1 MTTRCPSAR
10 RYDAVENGLSGL
22 AGRRTALGPLENL
35 TSRRRRSHA
44 ACRCRL
50 SADGMADGYLR
61 NPAARDA
68 KAPSV
73 YGTQRIGWG
82 WCKSLALSHSL
93 KKTPFSLRT
102 HHLPPCPIFSGIRHP
117 PAHLYR
123 LPRSS
128 RVIYS
133 RVIHLCRLP
142 STVIHTEPIVC
153 HTPAVRRTPPP
164 CRNRL
169 SRLPSRLPSCRRLPL
184 PSAFIHL
191 YRRRPRLCPS
201 CVRAQPPH
209 IFHAPARASTFC
221 SGARRPQRRPERLRV
236 TGAAAPE
243 LGIRC
248 CLQRPASEW
257 PKPEPGSFPDPA
269 VSIPFARCR
278 AVPFSYQS
286 YHSPKKR

>member
-1 MTTRCPSAR
+1 MTTVGSTCGALLALGEYESFIPVLLRQPSTGPHSQHRCSVTRGAGGGEPVLGGVAAAPRCGQPHPPRVSQPAAPTEAAARCAQRFQRGGRRSDRGNRAGMTTRCPSAR

-22 AGRRTALGPLENL
+22 AGRRTALGPLENS

-142 STVIHTEPIVC
+142 SAVIHTDPPMYRLPYFC
-153 HTPAVRRTPPP
+153 RSPYTPPL

-169 SRLPSRLPSCRRLPL
+169 
-184 PSAFIHL
+184 
-191 YRRRPRLCPS
+191 
-201 CVRAQPPH
+201 PP
-209 IFHAPARASTFC
+209 A
-221 SGARRPQRRPERLRV
+221 
-236 TGAAAPE
+236 
-243 LGIRC
+243 
-248 CLQRPASEW
+248 
-257 PKPEPGSFPDPA
+257 
-269 VSIPFARCR
+269 
-278 AVPFSYQS
+278 
-286 YHSPKKR
+286 

>member
-1 MTTRCPSAR
+1 MVFSTVIVCWRSYAPLCWCNRLFPAHRLVCRAVVAYPCQGSAFIR
-10 RYDAVENGLSGL
+10 LYCL
-22 AGRRTALGPLENL
+22 
-35 TSRRRRSHA
+35 RSH
-44 ACRCRL
+44 
-50 SADGMADGYLR
+50 
-61 NPAARDA
+61 
-68 KAPSV
+68 
-73 YGTQRIGWG
+73 
-82 WCKSLALSHSL
+82 
-93 KKTPFSLRT
+93 RT
-102 HHLPPCPIFSGIRHP
+102 HYPSPSSPCDPRP
-117 PAHLYR
+117 PASTVCPYLE
-123 LPRSS
+123 PRDLA
-128 RVIYS
+128 
-133 RVIHLCRLP
+133 VIHLCRLP
-142 STVIHTEPIVC
+142 SAVIHTEPIVC
-153 HTPAVRRTPPP
+153 RTPAVRRTPPP

-184 PSAFIHL
+184 PSAFIRL

-209 IFHAPARASTFC
+209 LFHAPARASTFC

-248 CLQRPASEW
+248 CLQRPASEG

>member
-1 MTTRCPSAR
+1 MWPTTPAASLSACSSDRGRRSLCTALPTRCPSAR

-22 AGRRTALGPLENL
+22 AGRRTALGPLENS

-93 KKTPFSLRT
+93 KKMPFSRRT
-102 HHLPPCPIFSGIRHP
+102 HHLPPCPISGIRHP
-117 PAHLYR
+117 PAARLYR

-142 STVIHTEPIVC
+142 SAVIHTDIVC
-153 HTPAVRRTPPP
+153 PTPAVRRIY
-164 CRNRL
+164 
-169 SRLPSRLPSCRRLPL
+169 SASLP
-184 PSAFIHL
+184 
-191 YRRRPRLCPS
+191 
-201 CVRAQPPH
+201 
-209 IFHAPARASTFC
+209 
-221 SGARRPQRRPERLRV
+221 
-236 TGAAAPE
+236 
-243 LGIRC
+243 
-248 CLQRPASEW
+248 
-257 PKPEPGSFPDPA
+257 
-269 VSIPFARCR
+269 
-278 AVPFSYQS
+278 
-286 YHSPKKR
+286 